1 LNEQEQQKLLIL
13 LDELRSR
20 VDILEAMQANDDEAM
35 HPRLF
40 LAKGTADDWAE
51 QDINSSDAL
60 ADVAQGRI
68 CTAAGNASLIEDA
81 EAFLVVQ
88 HEVEG
93 GMRYVKVSGGSGM
106 FPVLVVWS
114 AGSDGDATN
123 YATWTYNIY
132 ALTDTG
138 HATALTAAAVQPEN
152 SPARIVKGPVTKA
165 TTDTVGLAY
174 YAADGTTVHLYT
186 CAEKHG
192 SCT

>member
-1 LNEQEQQKLLIL
+1 
-13 LDELRSR
+13 
-20 VDILEAMQANDDEAM
+20 M
-35 HPRLF
+35 
-40 LAKGTADDWAE
+40 AKGVVPSPGAWKR
-51 QDINSSDAL
+51 
-60 ADVAQGRI
+60 VA
-68 CTAAGNASLIEDA
+68 A
-81 EAFLVVQ
+81 VVR
-88 HEVEG
+88 HVEG
-93 GMRYVKVSGGSGM
+93 IPRGSQGAVRKKIFGSRPAINGT

-123 YATWTYNIY
+123 YATWTYNVY
-132 ALTDTG
+132 ALADTG

-192 SCT
+192 TAACT